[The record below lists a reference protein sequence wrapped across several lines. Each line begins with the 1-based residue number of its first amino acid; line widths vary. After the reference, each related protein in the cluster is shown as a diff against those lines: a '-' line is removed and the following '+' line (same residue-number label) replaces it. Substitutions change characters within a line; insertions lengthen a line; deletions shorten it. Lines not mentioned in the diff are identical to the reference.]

1 MWEGICCPTARA
13 MAMTRPTLPSPRSL
27 GELRLPGVAL
37 LLHVWVAAVPL
48 LGLAGCAETTIEM
61 AKPEQGAVE
70 LARDRLPDASRWR
83 EMVVAFCPEW
93 TGRTELRFT
102 GDGDVFALSFG
113 AAAPRSVTV
122 SLEGSP
128 LTDTVVFLYG
138 DTGAGAV
145 PLAADDD
152 GGPGGLSRLVV
163 EAPSL
168 TERTQYWVLVTS
180 WHGRALG
187 VVTSHVTVDGESP
200 CGDEE
205 PADAC
210 IRECLAGGLGEEDC
224 RRRCAEEAA
233 EPDGAERECIAECV
247 EDGEDVDLCRRRCA
261 AEAESGG
268 GQGDGR

>member
-1 MWEGICCPTARA
+1 
-13 MAMTRPTLPSPRSL
+13 
-27 GELRLPGVAL
+27 VAL

-128 LTDTVVFLYG
+128 LTDTVVFLCG
-138 DTGAGAV
+138 DTRAGAM

-163 EAPSL
+163 EAPSF
-168 TERTQYWVLVTS
+168 TERTQ
-180 WHGRALG
+180 G
-187 VVTSHVTVDGESP
+187 
-200 CGDEE
+200 
-205 PADAC
+205 
-210 IRECLAGGLGEEDC
+210 
-224 RRRCAEEAA
+224 
-233 EPDGAERECIAECV
+233 
-247 EDGEDVDLCRRRCA
+247 
-261 AEAESGG
+261 
-268 GQGDGR
+268 